1 VRAQDTPGDEVL
13 FATAPRE
20 RADLIL
26 AIVEALRAAAP
37 WLYRQ
42 PAPRAVES

>member
-1 VRAQDTPGDEVL
+1 VL
-13 FATAPRE
+13 FATPPRE
-20 RADLIL
+20 RANLIL

-42 PAPRAVES
+42 PAPRAVQT